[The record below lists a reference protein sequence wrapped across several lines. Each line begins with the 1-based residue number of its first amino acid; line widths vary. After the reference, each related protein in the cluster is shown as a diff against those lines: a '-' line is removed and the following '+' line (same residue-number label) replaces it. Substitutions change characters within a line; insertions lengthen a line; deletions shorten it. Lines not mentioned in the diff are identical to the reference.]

1 VDDETLAKFLR
12 KKAAQLE
19 EISKTLGG
27 GPARAP
33 SIPLDDLVRLAR
45 QLRRKADQLEQSG
58 NPPRPPPPRRAR
70 N

>member
-1 VDDETLAKFLR
+1 MDDETLAKFLR
-12 KKAAQLE
+12 EKAAQLQ
-19 EISKTLGG
+19 EISRTLA

-45 QLRRKADQLEQSG
+45 ELRRKADELEQSG